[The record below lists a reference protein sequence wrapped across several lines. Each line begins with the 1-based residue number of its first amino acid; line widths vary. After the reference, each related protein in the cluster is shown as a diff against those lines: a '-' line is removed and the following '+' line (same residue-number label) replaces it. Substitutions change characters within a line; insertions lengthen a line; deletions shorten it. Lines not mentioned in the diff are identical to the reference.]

1 MKKFTATII
10 TLMFLGIN
18 IQAQNNLII
27 QQSSGATTTGTS
39 SDNSTYQINGIPAK
53 EDIGGVEYNVEDH
66 HYGNTRKRNGQPVDY
81 NAYIETRL
89 KLTNYHNCTVSVLI
103 DYEWNNPN
111 RTPIMSDGVK
121 SFVLRANETKEILIY
136 KGIWESSHCVN
147 IIGMIVRKL

>member
-1 MKKFTATII
+1 MKKLLLTII
-10 TLMFLGIN
+10 SLMFLGIN

-39 SDNSTYQINGIPAK
+39 SDNSTYQINGISAK
-53 EDIGGVEYNVEDH
+53 EDIGGVEYNVEDE
-66 HYGNTRKRNGQPVDY
+66 
-81 NAYIETRL
+81 YIGKEDLGYVKYSLYKTYL

-111 RTPIMSDGVK
+111 VSKEMSDGVK
-121 SFVLRANETKEILIY
+121 SFVLRANETKSILVHNGRY
-136 KGIWESSHCVN
+136 RASDCVN